1 MNRFEWDEDKN
12 RANIRKHGVSFAKAQ
27 KIFNG
32 PVFSW
37 LDDRIDYGEDRYIT
51 LGVVD
56 GIAVLVV
63 VHTDEDNVT
72 RIISARPASKQE
84 RKKYYDQLR

>member
-1 MNRFEWDEDKN
+1 MNSFEWDEDKN
-12 RANIRKHGVSFAKAQ
+12 QANIRKHGVSFARAQ
-27 KIFNG
+27 KIFSS

-63 VHTDEDNVT
+63 VHTDENDIT

-84 RKKYYDQLR
+84 RKRYYDQLQ